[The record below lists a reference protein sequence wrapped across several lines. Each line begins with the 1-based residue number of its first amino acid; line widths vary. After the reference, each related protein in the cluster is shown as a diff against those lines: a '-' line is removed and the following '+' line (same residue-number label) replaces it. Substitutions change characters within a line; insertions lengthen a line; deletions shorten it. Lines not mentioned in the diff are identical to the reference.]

1 MAIDTHFQQNLVD
14 LTFFVGTVTRLSIP
28 QSSLTN
34 GDRYIA
40 LWKGLVGQAGGRTR
54 LQLRIDGT
62 LVTGQRGTRAAAFA
76 GARTKQISGFHVFT
90 AGSTGNVEVEAVNVT
105 SNSNTR
111 DEHLLLIN
119 LDDAMVENTDWFLNV
134 NTTNDS
140 THGSSYGSENDKASI
155 TFTPDG
161 VSDYLVIGN
170 LKWAFTNDDDETWR
184 IRDQTAAVT
193 LVQTGPGGGNIGNE
207 DANDVLMHVLQAPA
221 AVPKTIDTEYKSFP
235 VSIKDDARLFI
246 LRLNVFSS
254 FGFVQTDLNATPTGA
269 RQSIGSTS
277 VTPDAN
283 GEVII
288 LSSLLGEVTPGFESG
303 LGYGGDIEY
312 NSSIVFAAT
321 TPSASRNISASG
333 GPTKAEAWVGPAF
346 FGKLTGQ
353 PVSSTPVEGFIDA
366 FNNNGFQ
373 HTLRTQT
380 VVAFST
386 ELFITPP
393 PGGISDQAGNPLAP
407 TTVGSMIGFIEPP
420 ATSELLPL
428 DMYDF
433 LIFPIRDLDFKKGD
447 LFVKRFL
454 RGSQQIWR
462 DTQTT
467 IFGIKDL
474 LSVQD
479 CPDEFL
485 QFLKNLVGWTSDPI
499 TERITRDLDF
509 DTLRRLI
516 DASVPLWKTRGPE
529 DTVINFWRNDRG
541 EIFNEIRVGDVV
553 VQSKV
558 LKQFKDK
565 DIPVKI
571 GAVGVQEKSSRD
583 WQMRWGES
591 FIAANRQ
598 MYDHENTIWSLL
610 AEIMR
615 TQSFPNLLNIT
626 RSGSASVRTEDVR
639 GHGQVI
645 PLKQGDTLDLLRN
658 AAAPS
663 EVFQLLDMIRVQKQK
678 GSLPDIVFGSV
689 PVELSGFAI
698 AQLMA
703 AIRFKVAPYLEV
715 KDATMGDITT
725 SLLEQYRDGDGTKAF
740 PPVTLMTVDPKAL
753 RKGEFYVE
761 DFKPSDVP
769 DTTFV
774 EVDTPITSALDK
786 TQQIIFARQ
795 ALEQPQLLSR
805 ETLWDGILEVQDAE
819 QEKVRIAEDMLE
831 SNPLMQQLA
840 ILEAMQRKAEKLR
853 EAGMPTKAAI
863 VEREIQQIELNLG
876 LRQGILQQP
885 GGGAGVPPNV
895 LPPEMAGAPDLGI
908 VPPGPVNRQPQGQE
922 GRIVTPGNAGR

>member
-111 DEHLLLIN
+111 DEHLLLIK

-499 TERITRDLDF
+499 TERVTRNLDF

-529 DTVINFWRNDRG
+529 DTIINFLRLLTTKRLRIWNWFNFRFILDETIVNNENHQGRDPFIIDLPGPPNNDDKRFNIRIVEDGNEPILDRALVRNVAKLVRPVG
-541 EIFNEIRVGDVV
+541 ERIEISYITFLDLFNTDDDDFQWILDAGTLITVKEGRMFLDDDTVEEIARVNVGGSSDWEELAVYTRIQPLLADTIGEEVGLTFYATDSLNYYRATIDIADNKLKLTKVVAGVATLITSFDFSTILTTLTLDEGFFGLRVV
-553 VQSKV
+553 VVKDGGTNRIKV
-558 LKQFKDK
+558 YLDGDERIDTTDSTFTKGS
-565 DIPVKI
+565 VGLYHSS
-571 GAVGVQEKSSRD
+571 GA
-583 WQMRWGES
+583 
-591 FIAANRQ
+591 
-598 MYDHENTIWSLL
+598 TLL
-610 AEIMR
+610 ADEVEMFLVPLDTDIIDI
-615 TQSFPNLLNIT
+615 NN
-626 RSGSASVRTEDVR
+626 V
-639 GHGQVI
+639 VI
-645 PLKQGDTLDLLRN
+645 L
-658 AAAPS
+658 AA
-663 EVFQLLDMIRVQKQK
+663 
-678 GSLPDIVFGSV
+678 
-689 PVELSGFAI
+689 
-698 AQLMA
+698 
-703 AIRFKVAPYLEV
+703 
-715 KDATMGDITT
+715 
-725 SLLEQYRDGDGTKAF
+725 
-740 PPVTLMTVDPKAL
+740 
-753 RKGEFYVE
+753 
-761 DFKPSDVP
+761 
-769 DTTFV
+769 
-774 EVDTPITSALDK
+774 
-786 TQQIIFARQ
+786 
-795 ALEQPQLLSR
+795 
-805 ETLWDGILEVQDAE
+805 
-819 QEKVRIAEDMLE
+819 
-831 SNPLMQQLA
+831 
-840 ILEAMQRKAEKLR
+840 
-853 EAGMPTKAAI
+853 
-863 VEREIQQIELNLG
+863 
-876 LRQGILQQP
+876 
-885 GGGAGVPPNV
+885 
-895 LPPEMAGAPDLGI
+895 
-908 VPPGPVNRQPQGQE
+908 
-922 GRIVTPGNAGR
+922 